1 MTKSS
6 ISTARNDALL
16 LSLARGEPLAAA
28 LQTAALSPARAWQ
41 ILRSGTC
48 RRRAQTVRRLQS
60 LQRSLILRAAVPD
73 ALAAVLRAL
82 RDDQK
87 PELQL
92 KAASAILQLTIPK
105 AARRP
110 PKPPPPP
117 PEDDPM
123 EEPEM
128 TEEQRQAARQ
138 ALREEV
144 EQLEREDAERYARM
158 GTT

>member
-16 LSLARGEPLAAA
+16 QSLARGEPLAAA

-82 RDDQK
+82 EGGQIS
-87 PELQL
+87 ELQL

-117 PEDDPM
+117 PGDDPM
-123 EEPEM
+123 DEPEL
-128 TEEQRQAARQ
+128 TEEEREAAYQ
-138 ALREEV
+138 ALREEA
-144 EQLEREDAERYARM
+144 ERHEKENIERYAS
-158 GTT
+158 